1 MTIMPFYIY
10 IIATISVSNSDFTNQ
25 FNLRLNRLE
34 KYLDSVWIEGAEP
47 RSNVYIPQDSAK
59 SSGDEKFNS
68 IVGRSRTISD
78 IDSFVID
85 RDSMIFFKTSLQIKQ
100 KSQSMKLPTQ
110 SIKLPTELIAIKA
123 LDSVTKIIPGGYY
136 RTANAIGGPTSWFK
150 INGKKEIFIDHARF
164 SSGEQFKNHARL
176 IAIIDFLKDYAW
188 NQTSKQIQ
196 KEIEDLEIK

>member
-1 MTIMPFYIY
+1 MTIVPFYIC
-10 IIATISVSNSDFTNQ
+10 IIASISVSNSDFTNQ

-34 KYLDSVWIEGAEP
+34 KYLDSVWIKGAEP

-59 SSGDEKFNS
+59 PSGDEKLNS
-68 IVGRSRTISD
+68 IVGRLRTISD

-85 RDSMIFFKTSLQIKQ
+85 RDSMIFFKTSLQLKQ
-100 KSQSMKLPTQ
+100 KSQSM
-110 SIKLPTELIAIKA
+110 KLPTELIAIKA
-123 LDSVTKIIPGGYY
+123 LDSLTKNIPGGYY

-150 INGKKEIFIDHARF
+150 INGKKEIFIEHARF

-188 NQTSKQIQ
+188 NQTSEHIQ
-196 KEIEDLEIK
+196 KEIEELEIK